1 MSDAPHIAF
10 MVPGAIQQERKRHV
24 KRGQWQRRV
33 DTREAADWKVRAAAW
48 ALQAMQEAHLQPLD
62 GPLVLEA
69 TWYRPKPQSWR
80 KADNLPH
87 KKPDLDN
94 YVKLLNDA
102 LNGIVFVDDARIVTA
117 LLRKRFDAQERVEV
131 RVYAAEEDAE

>member
-1 MSDAPHIAF
+1 MTDAPHIAF
-10 MVPGAIQQERKRHV
+10 VVPGTIQQERKRHV
-24 KRGQWQRRV
+24 RRGKFQRRV
-33 DTREAADWKVRAAAW
+33 DTKEAADWKTRAAAW
-48 ALQAMQEAHLQPLD
+48 ALQAMQEAGLQPLD

-80 KADNLPH
+80 KSDNLPH

-131 RVYAAEEDAE
+131 RVYAAEEAAE